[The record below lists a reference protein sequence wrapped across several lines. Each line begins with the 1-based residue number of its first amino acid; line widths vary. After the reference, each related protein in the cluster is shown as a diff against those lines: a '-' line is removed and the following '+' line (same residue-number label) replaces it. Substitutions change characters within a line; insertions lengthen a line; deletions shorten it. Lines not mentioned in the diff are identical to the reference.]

1 MTASSASFL
10 FHDYETFGTN
20 PALDRA
26 CQFAAVRTDAGLQPC
41 ADPLVVYCQPG
52 TERLPHPQAC
62 LITGITPQLAQREGL
77 TEAQF
82 AATIEAAVGAPM
94 TCTLGYNNF
103 RFDDEFTRNLL
114 YRNLFDPYTHE
125 WKNGNSRFDLIDI
138 TRMFSALRPEG
149 IEWPKHAD
157 GTPSYRLE
165 DLARANALEH
175 GQAHDALS
183 DVQATIGLA
192 RLLAQA
198 NPKLWQWGLSLRAKH
213 KVEQLLSTHDMLLH
227 SSSRYPATRR
237 CTALITPLARH
248 PDIASQMIVY
258 DLSVD
263 PGQFAG
269 LDTDQLEDLL
279 YTAAADLPEG
289 RQRLPVKTI
298 KVNRA
303 PMLAPI
309 NTLPQ
314 HPQHSLGVDVEL
326 AQQHLQRLQTD
337 QALQRRILQLFSGRE
352 FAAHTDPDRMIYQG
366 FFSNADRALL
376 QRLRQT
382 NCQKWPHTLPAH
394 DDERIPEMLF
404 RYRAR
409 NHPDSLSD
417 AERQS
422 WSDHCRRTLTDVDHL
437 PMADYLPLLNEIRQA
452 AAQQTATQAHHSNA
466 ILDQLQAWAL
476 QLAETHN
483 IELQTGSA

>member
-1 MTASSASFL
+1 MSASFL
-10 FHDYETFGTN
+10 FHDYETFGTS

-26 CQFAAVRTDAGLQPC
+26 CQFAAVRTDASLAPC

-52 TERLPHPQAC
+52 EERLPHPQAC
-62 LITGITPQLAQREGL
+62 LVTGITPQQAQREGL

-82 AATIEAAVGAPM
+82 TATIEAAVSTPM

-138 TRMFSALRPEG
+138 TRMFSALRPDG
-149 IEWPKHAD
+149 IEWPQHAD

-165 DLARANALEH
+165 DLARANKLTH

-183 DVQATIGLA
+183 DVEATIGLA
-192 RLLAQA
+192 QLLAGA
-198 NPKLWQWGLSLRAKH
+198 NPKLWQWGLSLRDKH
-213 KVEQLLSTHDMLLH
+213 KAEQLLSSQDMLLH
-227 SSSRYPATRR
+227 SSSRYPATRH
-237 CTALITPLARH
+237 CTAVITALARH

-263 PGQFAG
+263 PRQFAD
-269 LDTDQLEDLL
+269 LPTDALEDLL
-279 YTAAADLPEG
+279 FTSAADLPDD

-298 KVNRA
+298 KINRA
-303 PMLAPI
+303 PMLAPV

-314 HPQHSLGVDVEL
+314 DPQQSLGVDMSQ
-326 AQQHLQRLQTD
+326 ARQHLQMLQAD
-337 QALQRRILQLFSGRE
+337 QTLQKRIVQLFSQR
-352 FAAHTDPDRMIYQG
+352 AYSKTTDPDRMIYQG

-382 NCQKWPHTLPAH
+382 NCRQWPQPLPPH

-409 NHPDSLSD
+409 NHPESLDTSEQQRWSEHCRHTLSD
-417 AERQS
+417 YE
-422 WSDHCRRTLTDVDHL
+422 HL
-437 PMADYLPLLNEIRQA
+437 PIQTYAQLLDELRHDDALHTA
-452 AAQQTATQAHHSNA
+452 AHGQNTNA

-476 QLAETHN
+476 QLAQSHN
-483 IELQTGSA
+483 IDL